1 MRRGRVADLIGRA
14 DVVIQPAGPA
24 DADTIAR
31 LHVRSWRSA
40 YVGMLPAEFLDGPVG
55 DELPALWRRRF
66 SGEDSERKT
75 VLMAVHRG
83 SLIGFA
89 CVLPDADPAWGP
101 LLDNLHV
108 DPGMKGQGV
117 GRLLFDAVRDAV
129 APASLLHLWVLE
141 ANAPARRFYERLG
154 GIEVERRLVDV
165 TTSVAA
171 LQLRYLWK

>member
-1 MRRGRVADLIGRA
+1 MADLIRCA
-14 DVVIQPAGPA
+14 DVSVEPAEPA

-40 YVGMLPAEFLDGPVG
+40 YRGMLPAEFLDGPVG

-66 SGEDSERKT
+66 SSEDSERKT
-75 VLMAVHRG
+75 VLKAVHREV
-83 SLIGFA
+83 LIGFA
-89 CVLPDADPAWGP
+89 CVLHDADPSWGP

-108 DPGMKGQGV
+108 DPEMKGQGV
-117 GRLLFDAVRDAV
+117 GRLLFDAVRHAV
-129 APASLLHLWVLE
+129 APASQFHLWVLE

-154 GIEVERRLVDV
+154 GVEVERRLADV
-165 TTSVAA
+165 ANSGAA

>member
-1 MRRGRVADLIGRA
+1 MVSVIRLA
-14 DVVIQPAGPA
+14 DVTVQPAEPA

-55 DELPALWRRRF
+55 EDLPALWRRRF
-66 SGEDSERKT
+66 SSEDTERKT
-75 VLMAVHRG
+75 VLKAVHHG

-89 CVLPDADPAWGP
+89 CVLHDADPSWGP

-108 DPGMKGQGV
+108 APEMKGQGI
-117 GRLLFDAVRDAV
+117 GRLLFNAVRQAV
-129 APASLLHLWVLE
+129 APASQFHLWVLE

-154 GIEVERRLVDV
+154 GVEVERRLVDV

-171 LQLRYLWK
+171 LQLRYLWS